1 MGISFTSSSSK
12 GKGFYTNA
20 GGFSAEIDGNDLIK
34 ALRQFPKN
42 IQKNVMVGATRAAA
56 NVVRDRARELVPKNT
71 GNLKKSI
78 VSIQR
83 NGDKLKFNQFSMAQ
97 SDQNKITFSVTPSK
111 GHPNDGWYAH
121 FVEFGTSHSSA
132 KPFLRPAF
140 DQSNNESLEASKK
153 YIAERIPQELAKA
166 KQWQKVKYI
175 YY

>member
-1 MGISFTSSSSK
+1 MGINFTSGSSK
-12 GKGFYTNA
+12 GKGFYTKA
-20 GGFSAEIDGNDLIK
+20 GGFSAEVDGNDLIK

-56 NVVRDRARELVPKNT
+56 NVVRDRARELVPKKS

-83 NGDKLKFNQFSMAQ
+83 GGGDYKFNQFSMNEL
-97 SDQNKITFSVTPSK
+97 DQNKITFSVTPSK
-111 GHPNDGWYAH
+111 GGNNDGWYAH

-153 YIAERIPQELAKA
+153 YIAERIPKELAKA
-166 KQWQKVKYI
+166 KQ
-175 YY
+175 